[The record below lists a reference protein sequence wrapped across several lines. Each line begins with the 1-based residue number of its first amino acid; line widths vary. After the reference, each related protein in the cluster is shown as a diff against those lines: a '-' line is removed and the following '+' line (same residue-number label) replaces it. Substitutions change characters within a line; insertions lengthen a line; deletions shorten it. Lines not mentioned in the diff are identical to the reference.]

1 MTSYD
6 KLEKLS
12 TKDNAFD
19 QFMDVSLIRDS
30 PYATAGSVQRRAKM
44 TWNCQKQQ
52 KGMQVSLLS
61 APKLC
66 KSDANL

>member
-44 TWNCQKQQ
+44 T
-52 KGMQVSLLS
+52 
-61 APKLC
+61 
-66 KSDANL
+66 